1 MHTKQE
7 KFDIIFCDPP
17 YHQDLCL
24 KALDTLNNYP
34 LLTQDGIII
43 MEHALTDEM
52 PTEYESFT
60 LLRSQ
65 KYGATTQISIY
76 ELKSYKSED

>member
-1 MHTKQE
+1 
-7 KFDIIFCDPP
+7 
-17 YHQDLCL
+17 
-24 KALDTLNNYP
+24 
-34 LLTQDGIII
+34 
-43 MEHALTDEM
+43 MEHALTDKM